1 MYLTPELSE
10 ENPFYKPA
18 AIGIVISKFLLKLN
32 FFIPG
37 FTSAEKFILPITIK

>member
-10 ENPFYKPA
+10 ENLFYKPA

-32 FFIPG
+32 LFYPG
-37 FTSAEKFILPITIK
+37 YYLNKKVRSANYQ